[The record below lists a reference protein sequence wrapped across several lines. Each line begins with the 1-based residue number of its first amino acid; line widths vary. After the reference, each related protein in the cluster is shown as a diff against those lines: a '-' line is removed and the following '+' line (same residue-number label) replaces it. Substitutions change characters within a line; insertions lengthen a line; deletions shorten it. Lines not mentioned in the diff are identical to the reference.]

1 MVGVPSVRQMSCM
14 ELAWASSARVAT
26 QYALARGL
34 LLAILPLERYLVDDP
49 GVGVDDSWAASRYVY
64 EFWCS
69 GHLQERLYRLRAPVI
84 GLDWNMGAARG
95 LSTSGRLVCSRS
107 PGRFR
112 QVSTP
117 PYLWLFICLSCSV
130 AGRTRWSS
138 LWSWGGIYGWVDLQ
152 HLDAACLHSSR
163 ASQLS
168 TWMPQQCWLALWLPR
183 VST

>member
-84 GLDWNMGAARG
+84 GLDWTVSWINDRINDLVALVTFPSWTPAKEYGRCARP
-95 LSTSGRLVCSRS
+95 LN
-107 PGRFR
+107 
-112 QVSTP
+112 
-117 PYLWLFICLSCSV
+117 
-130 AGRTRWSS
+130 
-138 LWSWGGIYGWVDLQ
+138 
-152 HLDAACLHSSR
+152 
-163 ASQLS
+163 
-168 TWMPQQCWLALWLPR
+168 
-183 VST
+183 